1 MLKLLNT
8 WRHPS
13 PSSSFL
19 PLSSSSS
26 SASSSSTSTSSSA
39 ATTTSSRYIFP
50 PSILTQL
57 DSFVRSVPRPRHVI
71 LTESILNDLNTCIAT
86 KKTEHLYSTPD
97 PQSLEQLS
105 MLENLRTTI
114 QSGQFPIETLE
125 LMKEKIS
132 SLSASMH
139 LPSTS
144 SSSST
149 TASISTTITSSANVN
164 VSQIGLPLSTQTT
177 LPPQLPTPPLPPS
190 PSSSSSSSPLSSV
203 ASSTI
208 SATSISTAT
217 TSTSSTSSAIASFSP
232 STSST
237 SATVSPLPINSNT
250 TSSSQVVFP
259 SLPLFS
265 TISSTLTASS
275 SSTVHVPT
283 HSVPLSSASSMM
295 TINPPLVPLPLSS
308 TTVPSSFSYFPLSS
322 LASTINPT
330 TTSLVTSPPTPPIVS
345 PPSIPSL
352 PTQTPPLVTSNT
364 PTALLSLPLPSYPTT
379 TTTTTTSTPSTSTP
393 LTLLTPPPMLL
404 SSGIVIPLPS
414 TIPSFHQ
421 GLLRQKPT
429 IQPPRPASISKDSSE
444 SSCHEPP
451 VFEIEIHQSVF
462 FLFFTLHLS
471 SSPKIWVIQK

>member
-1 MLKLLNT
+1 MDSSVQDLQVIKRDYLTSLVELKDTTKPIITNLTVIASEGIHVAPAFVAAIAERILDPKNFNKLPSLYLMDSILKNVGGVYIDLFSSLIVKLFSESFLNADDKTKKSMLKLLNT

-275 SSTVHVPT
+275 SSTVHFLFLYLRLR
-283 HSVPLSSASSMM
+283 SL
-295 TINPPLVPLPLSS
+295 LP
-308 TTVPSSFSYFPLSS
+308 FHIF
-322 LASTINPT
+322 
-330 TTSLVTSPPTPPIVS
+330 
-345 PPSIPSL
+345 
-352 PTQTPPLVTSNT
+352 
-364 PTALLSLPLPSYPTT
+364 LSL
-379 TTTTTTSTPSTSTP
+379 
-393 LTLLTPPPMLL
+393 
-404 SSGIVIPLPS
+404 
-414 TIPSFHQ
+414 H
-421 GLLRQKPT
+421 
-429 IQPPRPASISKDSSE
+429 
-444 SSCHEPP
+444 
-451 VFEIEIHQSVF
+451 
-462 FLFFTLHLS
+462 
-471 SSPKIWVIQK
+471 